1 MGSLLGW
8 HSTSSLKSPLEHFR
22 LFLSCRRTLKNL
34 LMTSA
39 DEMAIDYH
47 SSLICILSEELS
59 SIIWLLKSLIAVTK
73 SRPLLFEDIDSQME
87 DVLFP
92 IMDHTS
98 YIFLTMCKY
107 HLKQAIQS
115 SKEVFQLKLAVGG
128 DVSMI
133 EHKRQSELHDH
144 DPWRS
149 VMLLAENLREQMHS
163 SLVRFKA
170 VYDTE
175 KVGNLTVFH
184 ELNKL
189 SPVISC
195 IQGFLWGL
203 ASGLEKT
210 GLENWASRIKSA
222 KSEAE
227 PLYRLDVHIDEFT
240 HFVNYFLNVLLL
252 KDEVSSICQPSGQAL
267 NKSESDHVLGRG
279 EGLCDVN
286 LDVNDGFG
294 KELDFELLEN
304 SLAHCDMNAESN
316 TKDCLEKEKFSAHIK
331 DFESVLA
338 RVQMFDVEY
347 LRISLLQGFLRG
359 QNPEAAYFLRHM
371 FFASSAILRLKMQIE
386 CSSLLQNLIAV
397 LIGTSRVLLF
407 EFGHKVWESP
417 LFSIVWLD
425 GVIKFLEELGSW
437 FPLSNPLS
445 SRNLYVQLIDLHLMA
460 IGKCIALQGKR
471 AYMASKGS
479 ELTNKCGPS
488 NLSNI
493 SDSTHSYSIE
503 CLDQLKAK
511 LRMSFR
517 VLIQKSSSLHLLT
530 AIQTIERAIVGVQE
544 RCMSNYEIRT
554 DISSGGSVSLIV
566 AAGVD
571 CLDLV
576 LEFVTGKFS

>member
-8 HSTSSLKSPLEHFR
+8 HSKSSLKSPLEHFKM
-22 LFLSCRRTLKNL
+22 FLSCRRTLKNL
-34 LMTSA
+34 LMASA
-39 DEMAIDYH
+39 DEMAIGYH
-47 SSLICILSEELS
+47 SSLFCIFSEELS
-59 SIIWLLKSLIAVTK
+59 SLLWLLKSLIAVTGP
-73 SRPLLFEDIDSQME
+73 RCLLFEDIDYQME
-87 DVLFP
+87 DMLFP
-92 IMDHTS
+92 LMDHTS

-107 HLKQAIQS
+107 HLKQAIQY
-115 SKEVFQLKLAVGG
+115 SKEVSQLKLAVGG

-133 EHKRQSELHDH
+133 EHKKQSELHVH
-144 DPWRS
+144 DPWRNI
-149 VMLLAENLREQMHS
+149 MLLAENFREQIQS

-175 KVGNLTVFH
+175 KVGVLTVFH

-203 ASGLEKT
+203 ASGLETT
-210 GLENWASRIKSA
+210 GLENWASRIKLA
-222 KSEAE
+222 KSEDE
-227 PLYRLDVHIDEFT
+227 PLYRLNVHIDECT
-240 HFVNYFLNVLLL
+240 QFVNYFLNLLLL
-252 KDEVSSICQPSGQAL
+252 KDEVPSICQPSGQAL
-267 NKSESDHVLGRG
+267 NMSESDHVFGRG
-279 EGLCDVN
+279 EGLRDIN
-286 LDVNDGFG
+286 LDVNDDFG
-294 KELDFELLEN
+294 KELNSGLLEN
-304 SLAHCDMNAESN
+304 SLAHCDINGESN
-316 TKDCLEKEKFSAHIK
+316 TKDCFVKEKFSPRMK

-338 RVQMFDVEY
+338 KVQMFDVEY
-347 LRISLLQGFLRG
+347 LKISLLQGFLRG

-371 FFASSAILRLKMQIE
+371 FFASSAILRLKMQID

-407 EFGHKVWESP
+407 EFGHKVGESP

-479 ELTNKCGPS
+479 ELSNKFGPS

-493 SDSTHSYSIE
+493 SDSTHSYSVE

-530 AIQTIERAIVGVQE
+530 AIQTIERAVVGVQE
-544 RCMSNYEIRT
+544 SCISNYEIRT
-554 DISSGGSVSLIV
+554 DISNGGSVSLIV